1 MTEFLICAA
10 IAIAIA
16 AFVYY
21 LLRKSNMDIPATAE
35 VAVSEEEAEIYV
47 TRFDEVK

>member
-10 IAIAIA
+10 IIAVVA
-16 AFVYY
+16 AFLYR
-21 LLRKSNMDIPATAE
+21 LLLKSNMDIPETAE
-35 VAVSEEEAEIYV
+35 VAVSEEEAEVYV